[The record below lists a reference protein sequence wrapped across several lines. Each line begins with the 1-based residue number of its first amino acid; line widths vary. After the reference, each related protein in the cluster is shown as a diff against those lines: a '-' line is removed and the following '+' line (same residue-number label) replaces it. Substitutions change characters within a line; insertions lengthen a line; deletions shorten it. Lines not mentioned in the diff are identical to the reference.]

1 MHTSQRDINSKSAT
15 ADWFRKWLEADGA
28 LAEAAEAGD
37 RAPYQ
42 RPQGI
47 VVVSA
52 HYEEDAPTVIDC
64 GNDLH
69 KLLYDYYGFP
79 PETYEL
85 AWPVRNS
92 EAMVHD
98 IEKALAEHGFPLKR
112 NRLRGLDH
120 GVFVPLK
127 LALPQADIP
136 VTQISLLA
144 SLDPDAHFQLG
155 QALAPLRD
163 QGYLIVC
170 SGQVTHSLSS
180 FRLEADPE
188 DVDPRFRA
196 FTDWFDTLV
205 TSKDIS
211 PEMRREML
219 LQWELQAPHAR
230 LVHPREEH
238 LIPFIVAAGIA
249 GGRPGKKAWD
259 NGFVLGTLSLNAY
272 IWA

>member
-1 MHTSQRDINSKSAT
+1 MHTSQRDINSKSTT

-98 IEKALAEHGFPLKR
+98 IEKVQCTAGYSHSPAEAKR
-112 NRLRGLDH
+112 R
-120 GVFVPLK
+120 V
-127 LALPQADIP
+127 
-136 VTQISLLA
+136 
-144 SLDPDAHFQLG
+144 
-155 QALAPLRD
+155 
-163 QGYLIVC
+163 
-170 SGQVTHSLSS
+170 
-180 FRLEADPE
+180 
-188 DVDPRFRA
+188 
-196 FTDWFDTLV
+196 
-205 TSKDIS
+205 
-211 PEMRREML
+211 RE
-219 LQWELQAPHAR
+219 
-230 LVHPREEH
+230 
-238 LIPFIVAAGIA
+238 G
-249 GGRPGKKAWD
+249 
-259 NGFVLGTLSLNAY
+259 S
-272 IWA
+272 